1 MDELNSNLESI
12 NNMAEAKDRENVRM
26 RKEVEKLA
34 VEVAE
39 QEREL
44 DALRSQVG
52 YVLYWLMIIFLTD
65 VEVNIEYFY

>member
-1 MDELNSNLESI
+1 MDELNSTLESI

>member
-1 MDELNSNLESI
+1 MDELNSTLESI
-12 NNMAEAKDRENVRM
+12 NNLAEAKDRENVRL

-34 VEVAE
+34 IEVAE

-52 YVLYWLMIIFLTD
+52 YKPYWLIIIFPTD
-65 VEVNIEYFY
+65 MR

>member
-44 DALRSQVG
+44 DALRSQVC
-52 YVLYWLMIIFLTD
+52 
-65 VEVNIEYFY
+65 

>member
-1 MDELNSNLESI
+1 MNSTLESI